1 MIILH
6 TYVKILHKIG
16 IYTRFIH
23 GFHGLFSIT
32 CQSFLCKGTAVKAF
46 NSLYKRYL
54 NHSINIFYIAYLA
67 AWKSRGREA
76 KIKMGRT
83 FVWCIIVHLFG
94 LFSMS
99 SHKALEY
106 RQMACSGIRSRGIPK
121 KFFPAAPKMRHILI
135 TKTLGGI

>member
-1 MIILH
+1 M
-6 TYVKILHKIG
+6 
-16 IYTRFIH
+16 
-23 GFHGLFSIT
+23 HGLHGRFSTIYRP
-32 CQSFLCKGTAVKAF
+32 FLCNEKQRKVF

-54 NHSINIFYIAYLA
+54 YHWINIFYIAYLIT
-67 AWKSRGREA
+67 WKSRGQA
-76 KIKMGRT
+76 VKIKMGRT

-94 LFSMS
+94 LFSMN

-106 RQMACSGIRSRGIPK
+106 RQVACSGFWRRGIPK